1 MTFGFIFG
9 GALWFHVMKLMFGPE
24 NAFVYAMMELA
35 AILIAGVVW
44 FFWNLI
50 SPEREEEEKPSV
62 KIELVG
68 KDLFKYEGDRIERLG
83 PMQGVKD
90 WMAPLMTKEDWDEC
104 MDAIEN
110 RNRAKTIEK
119 LARQIDYREAQKA
132 KEVERVT
139 EIELRHNYVDDAY
152 ELVVRYERGGLECID
167 SRTIM
172 NYGGIE
178 NLERR
183 LGPRLRHDVE
193 LMIRHENGRL
203 EHIDPEIIMECGGIG
218 EYLQNLVRRFGIG
231 LEYKD
236 EE

>member
-1 MTFGFIFG
+1 
-9 GALWFHVMKLMFGPE
+9 MKLMFGPE

-50 SPEREEEEKPSV
+50 SPEREEEEEKPSV

-83 PMQGVKD
+83 PMWEVKD

-110 RNRAKTIEK
+110 RNRIQTIRK
-119 LARQIDYREAQKA
+119 LARQMDYREAQKA

-139 EIELRHNYVDDAY
+139 EIELRHDFIDDAY
-152 ELVVRYERGGLECID
+152 ELIVRYESGGLERID
-167 SRTIM
+167 SKTIM
-172 NYGGIE
+172 SYGGIE
-178 NLERR
+178 DLERR
-183 LGPRLRHDVE
+183 LGPRLRSDVE
-193 LMIRHENGRL
+193 LMVRHENGRL

-218 EYLQNLVRRFGIG
+218 EYLQNLVRQFGIG
-231 LEYKD
+231 VKQRD
-236 EE
+236 EMR